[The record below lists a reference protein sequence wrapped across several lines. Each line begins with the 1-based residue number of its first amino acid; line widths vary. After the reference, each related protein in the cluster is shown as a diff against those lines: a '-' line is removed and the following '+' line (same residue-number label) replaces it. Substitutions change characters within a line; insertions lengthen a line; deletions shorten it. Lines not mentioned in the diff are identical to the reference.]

1 MSLASNSSKVS
12 PAEYFAYLDSIEGK
26 AEFYNGIIVDMA
38 GGSPNH
44 SLITMNC
51 GIAIGRQLDGT
62 NCAAYSPD
70 LLVGLDIAN
79 AYVFPDL
86 TIACGKL
93 ERDPSNRNIAKN
105 PQVIV
110 EVLSP
115 SSIDLDRTSKL
126 IRYMQIPSLREYI
139 LIEQVKPQVDICF
152 INENGVWDSEKVI
165 GLDGIVKIRSLGIEI
180 SMASIYR
187 LVEFEG

>member
-1 MSLASNSSKVS
+1 MSFVPNSVKSS
-12 PAEYFAYLDSIEGK
+12 PAEYFAYLESIEGK
-26 AEFYNGIIVDMA
+26 AEYFDGVIVDMA
-38 GGSPNH
+38 GSSTNH

-51 GIAIGRQLDGT
+51 GIAIGRQLDESDCGV
-62 NCAAYSPD
+62 YSND
-70 LLVGLDIAN
+70 LLVGLDISN

-93 ERDPSNRNIAKN
+93 ERAETNHNIAKN

-115 SSIDLDRTSKL
+115 STIDMDRTSKL
-126 IRYMQIPSLREYI
+126 IRYMQIPSLREYL
-139 LIEQVKPQVDICF
+139 LIEQVRPQVDICF
-152 INENGVWDSEKVI
+152 INEKGVWDSEKVV
-165 GLDGIVKIRSLGIEI
+165 GLESTFKIRSLGIEV

-187 LVEFEG
+187 LVQFE